1 MNKAILFGLAGL
13 ALVQPALAQEH
24 ERPPSSR
31 ETSLLQQER
40 RHRLDL
46 GGASL
51 GLRRTG
57 LSTGLQL
64 GARPAGGVTP
74 FAEIGR
80 SRWQGASGN
89 NFVAVGADF
98 AAGGWGA
105 SVSLARGISRRD
117 SAVQVGLG
125 RKF

>member
-1 MNKAILFGLAGL
+1 MNKSILFGLAGL
-13 ALVQPALAQEH
+13 ALVQPVLAQEQQ
-24 ERPPSSR
+24 RSLSSR
-31 ETSLLQQER
+31 EAGLLQQER
-40 RHRLDL
+40 KHRLDL

-64 GARPAGGVTP
+64 GASPSGGVTP

-80 SRWQGASGN
+80 TRWQGASGT
-89 NFVAVGADF
+89 NFVAVGSDF
-98 AAGGWGA
+98 AAGGWGG
-105 SVSLARGISRRD
+105 SVSLAKGISRRD
-117 SAVQVGLG
+117 SAVQVGFS

>member
-1 MNKAILFGLAGL
+1 MNKAILSGLAGL
-13 ALVQPALAQEH
+13 ALVQPALAQEQ
-24 ERPPSSR
+24 ERPRSSR
-31 ETSLLQQER
+31 EAGLLQQER

-57 LSTGLQL
+57 LQL
-64 GARPAGGVTP
+64 GARPAGDVTP

-80 SRWQGASGN
+80 SRWQGANGN

-105 SVSLARGISRRD
+105 SVSLARGIGRRD

-125 RKF
+125 RRF